1 MDCIKIIKGFILSCM
16 IIFSS
21 AAMSQTMTD
30 TSDLGITAAVNNKL
44 AANAALTGGNIQV
57 TTTNGIVHL
66 TGNLNSETQATTA
79 TEIAQSTPGVKDVDV
94 SNLQIKG
101 SSQPLTDALITAK
114 IKGLFLQQKLFGN
127 KDIAAMTIKV
137 ETNNGQV
144 LLSGTA
150 DNNNQIDTAIKLAQS
165 ISGVKNVKSTVQ
177 ISGTTTTTY

>member
-1 MDCIKIIKGFILSCM
+1 MDCIKIIKGIILSC
-16 IIFSS
+16 IIISS
-21 AAMSQTMTD
+21 AAFSQTMTD

-44 AANAALTGGNIQV
+44 AANSSLNGGNIQV
-57 TTTNGIVHL
+57 NTTHGIVHL
-66 TGNLNSETQATTA
+66 SGNLNSQTQASIA

-101 SSQPLTDALITAK
+101 SSQPLSDALITAK

-127 KDIAAMTIKV
+127 KDIAAITIKV
-137 ETNNGQV
+137 ETNNGEV

-150 DNNNQIDTAIKLAQS
+150 DNNAQINTAIRLAQS

-177 ISGTTTTTY
+177 ISGTTTTY